1 MRVLL
6 VGAGTV
12 GEAIAE
18 VAADRDWLEYMLVT
32 DYDLD
37 RAKYVVDAINHGGK
51 YEAHQ
56 IDASSAE
63 RVAHVAK
70 DHGIDLVMNA
80 VDPQFVMP
88 IFDGAF
94 AAGVNY
100 MDMAT
105 SLSKPHPDD
114 PRAARHGHGS
124 GSVRRLCRV
133 CGQASVR

>member
-12 GEAIAE
+12 GEAIAK
-18 VAADRDWLEYMLVT
+18 VAADRGWLEHMLVT

-37 RAKYVVDAINHGGK
+37 RAKYVVDSIDHGGK

-114 PRAARHGHGS
+114 AVQQARPEA
-124 GSVRRLCRV
+124 R
-133 CGQASVR
+133 